1 MVRWEVIFES
11 GDLVKVT
18 TKTQAEAIEYAEAL
32 RQTQNWGEVIA
43 IYGTP
48 TKKPMII
55 NERRQLVDTN
65 L

>member
-11 GDLVKVT
+11 GEVEKVT

-32 RQTQNWGEVIA
+32 RQNKNLGELVA
-43 IYGTP
+43 LHGTH
-48 TKKPMII
+48 TKKLMII
-55 NERRQLVDTN
+55 NERRQLVETN